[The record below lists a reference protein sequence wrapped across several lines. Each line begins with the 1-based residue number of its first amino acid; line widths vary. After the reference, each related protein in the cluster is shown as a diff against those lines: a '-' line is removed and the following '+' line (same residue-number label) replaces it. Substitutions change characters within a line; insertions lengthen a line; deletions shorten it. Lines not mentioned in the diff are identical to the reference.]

1 MLKSFIIKTQLIL
14 TNRVAEVEEHLIL
27 PDPRYQELN
36 TKLNEVMDQ
45 LGQNLPSE
53 KERLLLD
60 LDKVCLERDDLAY
73 RMMYRRGLIDGINKK
88 FEV

>member
-1 MLKSFIIKTQLIL
+1 MLESFIIKIQLIL
-14 TNRVAEVEEHLIL
+14 TDRVAEEEEHLLL

-45 LGQNLPSE
+45 LGQNLLPE
-53 KERLLLD
+53 KERLLVD
-60 LDKVCLERDDLAY
+60 LDKVCLERDTLTY
-73 RMMYRRGLIDGINKK
+73 RMMYRQGLMDGINKK

>member
-1 MLKSFIIKTQLIL
+1 MHKSFTIKIQLIL
-14 TNRVAEVEEHLIL
+14 TDRVAKVEEHLL
-27 PDPRYQELN
+27 LSYLRYQELN

-45 LGQNLPSE
+45 LGQNLLSE

-73 RMMYRRGLIDGINKK
+73 RMMYRQGLIDGINKK